1 MTDKSFCPAV
11 KDLLPLYEDGALS
24 RETEELVSGHL
35 RQCGACR
42 AYYEEM
48 KGEEPNREDAVPT
61 DCKAHPSQTLRGRR
75 SCPFIMYGYFY
86 CNNQHV
92 SESHCLRGLHGAH
105 SQRPGDLYHE

>member
-48 KGEEPNREDAVPT
+48 KGEEPI
-61 DCKAHPSQTLRGRR
+61 GRR
-75 SCPFIMYGYFY
+75 K
-86 CNNQHV
+86 
-92 SESHCLRGLHGAH
+92 LKRGCGTERLQSA
-105 SQRPGDLYHE
+105 SITDA

>member
-48 KGEEPNREDAVPT
+48 KGVEPDREE
-61 DCKAHPSQTLRGRR
+61 
-75 SCPFIMYGYFY
+75 
-86 CNNQHV
+86 
-92 SESHCLRGLHGAH
+92 
-105 SQRPGDLYHE
+105 

>member
-48 KGEEPNREDAVPT
+48 KGVEPDREEETEERMRYRKIA
-61 DCKAHPSQTLRGRR
+61 KRIHHRR
-75 SCPFIMYGYFY
+75 LGAAGLVLLLCMGIFIVKT
-86 CNNQHV
+86 Q
-92 SESHCLRGLHGAH
+92 
-105 SQRPGDLYHE
+105 

>member
-48 KGEEPNREDAVPT
+48 KGVEPDREEATEERM
-61 DCKAHPSQTLRGRR
+61 R
-75 SCPFIMYGYFY
+75 
-86 CNNQHV
+86 
-92 SESHCLRGLHGAH
+92 
-105 SQRPGDLYHE
+105 

>member
-48 KGEEPNREDAVPT
+48 KGA
-61 DCKAHPSQTLRGRR
+61 
-75 SCPFIMYGYFY
+75 
-86 CNNQHV
+86 
-92 SESHCLRGLHGAH
+92 
-105 SQRPGDLYHE
+105 